1 MRTAHSS
8 DPLLI
13 AAKIATILCRV
24 IIVIGMI
31 ALGIGGAI
39 MLLAFGGFADEI
51 ARRFNPEDMG
61 ETTGAVLLIIVATM
75 IALSLMY
82 DFATRL
88 AQLIDTVGLGDPF
101 TSENAAR
108 LARMGWLV
116 VAIQV
121 LGIPIML
128 LSTWL
133 EPRIKDGNFRIEPEF
148 APEGIFLILILFIL
162 ARVFREGARLK
173 ADLEGTV

>member
-1 MRTAHSS
+1 MRTAQSS

-24 IIVIGMI
+24 FAVVGIILL
-31 ALGIGGAI
+31 AFGGAI

-51 ARRFNPEDMG
+51 AHRFNSEGMG
-61 ETTGAVLLIIVATM
+61 ETTGAVLIIIVVAM

-88 AQLIDTVGLGDPF
+88 AQLIDTVGMGDPF
-101 TSENAAR
+101 TLENASR

-121 LGIPIML
+121 LAVPVML

-133 EPRIKDGNFRIEPEF
+133 EPRIKGGNFQIEAEFSPES
-148 APEGIFLILILFIL
+148 IFLALILFIL

-173 ADLEGTV
+173 ADLEGIV

>member
-133 EPRIKDGNFRIEPEF
+133 EPRIKDGNFRFEPEF
-148 APEGIFLILILFIL
+148 SPEGIFLILILFIL
-162 ARVFREGARLK
+162 ARVFRQGARLK